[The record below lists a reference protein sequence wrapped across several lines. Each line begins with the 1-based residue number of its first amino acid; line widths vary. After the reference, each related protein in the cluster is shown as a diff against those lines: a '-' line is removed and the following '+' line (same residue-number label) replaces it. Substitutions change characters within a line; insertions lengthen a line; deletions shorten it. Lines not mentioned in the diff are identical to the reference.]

1 MASSDPINV
10 KSLDIPQTA
19 DHVSFCD
26 WMRVE
31 VLWNTIE
38 REARFLY
45 NNMRNITSKLGPGE
59 MLDSFLEEA
68 KLTHRT
74 EAFQYELGKFKSS
87 GRGSPNLK
95 KALTDAGQRCLCR
108 WLTRRNFNIRSSR
121 TLSDVLDISKKDTIF
136 NSAQLAR
143 NFNKTVYYSCPWF
156 LEYKEGKFPASEE
169 LQHNNAVKEREE
181 RARRAVRVETPETP
195 TKTTTTTKTASSSD
209 KVGQVSYSRTGTP
222 KDIEKK
228 PSSSELKKRKHDAV
242 GPNEKEL

>member
-19 DHVSFCD
+19 DHVSFRD

-59 MLDSFLEEA
+59 ILDSFLEEA

-87 GRGSPNLK
+87 GRGSPDLK

-108 WLTRRNFNIRSSR
+108 WLTR
-121 TLSDVLDISKKDTIF
+121 
-136 NSAQLAR
+136 
-143 NFNKTVYYSCPWF
+143 P
-156 LEYKEGKFPASEE
+156 P
-169 LQHNNAVKEREE
+169 
-181 RARRAVRVETPETP
+181 
-195 TKTTTTTKTASSSD
+195 SSD

-222 KDIEKK
+222 KDIGKK

-242 GPNEKEL
+242 GPNEKELKEFSQSLEQLLDHHEGDQQMVASDDLVFDEQNVSICFLDTSMEENEIVGSMLACIEGQVKKDNRVYV